1 MPFFRANFFFGGLN
15 LQKNKTTNF
24 TVIVT
29 GKADIT
35 SLPEYEKRIF
45 YSALLNRITE
55 LMRGGEK

>member
-15 LQKNKTTNF
+15 LQKNKTKDF

-29 GKADIT
+29 GKADIY

-45 YSALLNRITE
+45 SSALLRRITE

>member
-1 MPFFRANFFFGGLN
+1 MQG
-15 LQKNKTTNF
+15 NKTTNF

-29 GKADIT
+29 GKADIS

-45 YSALLNRITE
+45 YSALLSRITE